1 VTLFYIAQI
10 YVYTCL
16 QFPIFGIAY
25 IILLQSLPKEYQ
37 VLLAQH
43 NSLVEKDFD
52 ELAQAMKEQGKVI
65 MAKRGAELASKLIH
79 LNKHL
84 NDVADLASKMSR
96 LKKPSNDNANVHPL
110 PDPTDLPVDSPKK
123 PSSPLESTGHASTS
137 SAPIPPEDRTDEPTL
152 SPPPI

>member
-1 VTLFYIAQI
+1 MFD
-10 YVYTCL
+10 
-16 QFPIFGIAY
+16 IAY
-25 IILLQSLPKEYQ
+25 IILLQSLPEEYQ

-65 MAKRGAELASKLIH
+65 MAKHGAELASKLIH
-79 LNKHL
+79 LNKRL
-84 NDVADLASKMSR
+84 NDVANLASKMSQ
-96 LKKPSNDNANVHPL
+96 LKKPSNDNANVHPP
-110 PDPTDLPVDSPKK
+110 PDPTASPAESPKK

-137 SAPIPPEDRTDEPTL
+137 SAPIPPEDRTDEPTP